1 MASLPGVGGYK
12 TREGKKPARSCWLPP
27 TTDQIGQRLIAK
39 SKIAA
44 SGDDGSPAAHPGP
57 SAQRTRRYRERR
69 RRGEGLIELSVVGT
83 ALGDSYWPVAH
94 FEVGRLGKSARSEIA
109 TIWA

>member
-1 MASLPGVGGYK
+1 MA
-12 TREGKKPARSCWLPP
+12 LPP
-27 TTDQIGQRLIAK
+27 TTDQIGPRLVAK

-69 RRGEGLIELSVVGT
+69 RRGEVLIGFSVIGPARDRLA
-83 ALGDSYWPVAH
+83 ALGWLDPARRDDREAVRKA
-94 FEVGRLGKSARSEIA
+94 VVRLAARALALQLRPSP
-109 TIWA
+109 

>member
-27 TTDQIGQRLIAK
+27 TTDQIGPRLVAK

-57 SAQRTRRYRERR
+57 SAQRTRQRNLLLPVPGGAREKQATAVTRVSTRR
-69 RRGEGLIELSVVGT
+69 RKK
-83 ALGDSYWPVAH
+83 A
-94 FEVGRLGKSARSEIA
+94 
-109 TIWA
+109 